1 MDAEARARAMDLLG
15 RFNDDLTRAV
25 DAVFGTRW
33 AEIEEMVA
41 LIALARDGVITTRD
55 MAEISALGRRA
66 VSRLILR
73 LKDAGLVDTR
83 PSPHDG
89 RAVEVVLADNGRERA
104 EDLRS
109 RAVGLLQGSR
119 ELALELGTL
128 LRVDDAEVPPPVV
141 DPLALLLDAG
151 ISGAKLVGYMPVAA
165 TRGRMAA
172 RQRAALVYVATVG
185 EVRPGALAEPLEV
198 SHAGVA
204 YLVDQLCTKGFLRRH
219 RDEVVGD
226 KRAVVLR
233 VTPEG
238 MDAVA
243 SVARG
248 ITQERV
254 DLSRLFQQI
263 AAWRPAAAVRRSRE
277 VDATP

>member
-1 MDAEARARAMDLLG
+1 MDAKTHARAMDLLG
-15 RFNDDLTRAV
+15 RFNDDLTRTV
-25 DAVFGTRW
+25 DAVFDTRW
-33 AEIEEMVA
+33 AEIEEIIA

-73 LKDAGLVDTR
+73 LKDARLVFTQ
-83 PSPHDG
+83 PSPRDG
-89 RAVEVVLADNGRERA
+89 RSVEVVLADRGHHQA

-109 RAVGLLQGSR
+109 RAVGLLQSNRG
-119 ELALELGTL
+119 LALELGAL
-128 LRVDDAEVPPPVV
+128 LRVDSAEIPSPSP
-141 DPLALLLDAG
+141 DPLALLLDA
-151 ISGAKLVGYMPVAA
+151 SLAGAKLVSYMPVAA

-172 RQRAALVYVATVG
+172 RQRAALVYVAAVG

-204 YLVDQLCTKGFLRRH
+204 YLVDQLCAKGFLRRH
-219 RDEVVGD
+219 RNEIASD

-233 VTPEG
+233 ATPEG

-243 SVARG
+243 AVAHG
-248 ITQERV
+248 IAQERIP
-254 DLSRLFQQI
+254 LSRLFLQI
-263 AAWRPAAAVRRSRE
+263 GAWRPAAA
-277 VDATP
+277 DAQRKISTAR